1 MVILKEEDNSTMNNN
16 PKTFPKSAGFK
27 LTLKHLC
34 LGLLLVFQINLL
46 QAQQVKAGVDST
58 NVLIGEQITYAIN
71 VEADSTDLVM
81 FPEGQSFVP
90 LEVIETYKT
99 DTSYAGAKM
108 NLIKRYGLT
117 QFDSGSYTIPRQ
129 VISINQKPFYTDSIS
144 VEVNN
149 VAVDTTKQGLYDIKE
164 IVEVER
170 ATSKIWEYLLYFLLL
185 AVVIGIFLFF
195 IIRRSRKKAE
205 AARKLPPFEQ
215 AMVSLKQLDEEYKEP
230 ARGLSAQDV
239 SKAYYSKLTDIVRH
253 YLDEEVYDRSMESTS
268 GELIERLLEEKQKGR
283 IDLSKETILKL
294 DQILKRAD
302 LTKFA
307 RTAPGEGQ
315 AQADRIVAEEIVKE
329 TKESI
334 PEPTE
339 EELMR
344 DAAYREALAKRRKRK
359 LILTGVLG
367 VFAILV
373 ISTGILIATK
383 GFDFVKDNFI
393 GHPSKDL
400 LEGDWVRSEYGYPP
414 IIVSTPRVLERGEI
428 PMPDS
433 LAVMMNMNTFA
444 YGSLIDQFYVAVN
457 NVRYSAKQ
465 EANLDGAV
473 QGMISTL
480 EANGAKNLVV
490 KTEKYTTPEGT
501 EGLRVFGSGEFP
513 QTLNKKK
520 FDAGEYE
527 LLLFTTPGVLQQV
540 MVTWREDDRYA
551 AQIAQRIIN
560 SVELQKTVPT
570 NVK

>member
-1 MVILKEEDNSTMNNN
+1 MNDK
-16 PKTFPKSAGFK
+16 PKT
-27 LTLKHLC
+27 TLIFGNLKTKFFY
-34 LGLLLVFQINLL
+34 LGLFILLVLSGSDL
-46 QAQQVKAGVDST
+46 KAQQVKAAVDST
-58 NVLIGEQITYAIN
+58 NILIGEQITYTVN

-90 LEVIETYKT
+90 LELIETYKT
-99 DTSYAGAKM
+99 DTSFAGAKM

-129 VISINQKPFYTDSIS
+129 VISINQQPFYTDSIR

-149 VAVDTTKQGLYDIKE
+149 VLVDTTKQGLYDIKE

-170 ATSKIWEYLLYFLLL
+170 ATSKIWEYLLYFLIL
-185 AVVIGIFLFF
+185 AIVIGVFLFF
-195 IIRRSRKKAE
+195 IIRRNRKKAE
-205 AARKLPPFEQ
+205 AERKLPPFEQ
-215 AMVSLKQLDEEYKEP
+215 AMVSLKALDEEFKTP
-230 ARGLSAQDV
+230 GRGLSDQEV

-307 RTAPGEGQ
+307 RTVPGEGQ
-315 AQADRIVAEEIVKE
+315 AQADRLVAEEIVKE

-367 VFAILV
+367 VFAILL

-414 IIVSTPRVLERGEI
+414 VIVSTPRVLERTVV
-428 PMPDS
+428 PLPDS
-433 LAVMMNMNTFA
+433 IAMQVNMNSFA
-444 YGSLIDQFYVAVN
+444 YGSLIDQFYVVVN
-457 NVRYSAKQ
+457 NARFNSKE

-480 EANGAKNLVV
+480 EASGAKNLVV

-513 QTLNKKK
+513 QTLNKKN

-540 MVTWREDDRYA
+540 LVAWREDDQYA
-551 AQIAQRIIN
+551 AQMAQRIIN

>member
-1 MVILKEEDNSTMNNN
+1 MNRNLKTAHISEVFKPLFRFWVLVI
-16 PKTFPKSAGFK
+16 
-27 LTLKHLC
+27 
-34 LGLLLVFQINLL
+34 LLVFGVNGL
-46 QAQQVKAGVDST
+46 QAQRVSATVDST
-58 NVLIGEQITYAIN
+58 SILIGEQITYTVN

-90 LEVIETYKT
+90 LEVIEAYKT
-99 DTSYAGAKM
+99 DTSFAGAKM

-129 VISINQKPFYTDSIS
+129 VISINQQPFYTDSIP

-149 VAVDTTKQGLYDIKE
+149 VQVDSTKQGLYDIKE

-170 ATSKIWEYLLYFLLL
+170 ATSKIWEYLLYFLIL
-185 AVVIGIFLFF
+185 AALIAIFLYF

-205 AARKLPPFEQ
+205 AERKLPPFEQ
-215 AMVSLKQLDEEYKEP
+215 AMVSLKALDEEYKTP
-230 ARGLSAQDV
+230 SRGLSDQEV
-239 SKAYYSKLTDIVRH
+239 SKAYYSRLTDIVRH

-307 RTAPGEGQ
+307 RIAPGEGQ

-339 EELMR
+339 EERMR
-344 DAAYREALAKRRKRK
+344 DAAYREALAQRRKRR
-359 LILTGVLG
+359 LIVTSIVG
-367 VFAILV
+367 VFGILV
-373 ISTGILIATK
+373 IATGILIATK

-414 IIVSTPRVLERGEI
+414 IILSTPRVLERAEI
-428 PMPDS
+428 PLPDS
-433 LAVMMNMNTFA
+433 LARQVNMNSFA
-444 YGSLIDQFYVAVN
+444 YGSLIDQFYVVVN
-457 NVRYSAKQ
+457 NARFGGKQ

-480 EANGAKNLVV
+480 EANGAKNLIV

-501 EGLRVFGSGEFP
+501 EGLRVYGSGEFP

-527 LLLFTTPGVLQQV
+527 ILLFTTPGVLQQILV
-540 MVTWREDDRYA
+540 AWREDDQYA
-551 AQIAQRIIN
+551 AQMARRIIN

>member
-1 MVILKEEDNSTMNNN
+1 MNNN
-16 PKTFPKSAGFK
+16 PN
-27 LTLKHLC
+27 TLLNITCFSKVQLRLLVC
-34 LGLLLVFQINLL
+34 TLVFLGLATV
-46 QAQQVKAGVDST
+46 QAQQVKGTIDTTAIR
-58 NVLIGEQITYAIN
+58 IGEQITYQVS
-71 VEADSTDLVM
+71 VETDSTDLVI
-81 FPEGQSFVP
+81 FPEGQTFSP
-90 LEVIETYKT
+90 LEMIEAYKT
-99 DTSYAGAKM
+99 DTSFAGAKI

-129 VISINQKPFYTDSIS
+129 LVTINQKPFYTDSLK

-149 VAVDTTKQGLYDIKE
+149 VVVDTTKQGLYDIKG
-164 IVEVER
+164 IVAVER
-170 ATSKIWEYLLYFLLL
+170 ATSKVWEYLLYFLIL
-185 AVVIGIFLFF
+185 AVVIGAFLYF
-195 IIRRSRKKAE
+195 IIRRNRKKAE
-205 AARKLPPFEQ
+205 AERKLPPFEQ

-230 ARGLSAQDV
+230 ARGVSPQEV

-268 GELIERLLEEKQKGR
+268 GELIERLIEEKQKGK

-315 AQADRIVAEEIVKE
+315 AHADRIVAEEIVKE

-344 DAAYREALAKRRKRK
+344 DAAYREALAKRRKRR
-359 LILTGVLG
+359 LILSGVLG

-373 ISTGILIATK
+373 IATGVLIATK

-393 GHPSKDL
+393 GHPSKEL

-414 IIVSTPRVLERGEI
+414 IIVSTPRVLQRAEI
-428 PMPDS
+428 PLPDTLS
-433 LAVMMNMNTFA
+433 AQLNMNSFA
-444 YGSLIDQFYVAVN
+444 YGSLIDQFYVMVN
-457 NVRYSAKQ
+457 NARFGGKQ
-465 EANLDGAV
+465 EANLEGAV
-473 QGMISTL
+473 QGMISSM
-480 EANGAKNLVV
+480 EAGGAKNLVV

-501 EGLRVFGSGEFP
+501 EGMRVYGSGDFP
-513 QTLNKKK
+513 QTLNKEQ
-520 FDAGEYE
+520 FDPGEYE
-527 LLLFTTPGVLQQV
+527 ILLFTTPGVLQQV
-540 MVTWREDDRYA
+540 LVAWREDDNYA
-551 AQIAQRIIN
+551 AQMAQRIIN